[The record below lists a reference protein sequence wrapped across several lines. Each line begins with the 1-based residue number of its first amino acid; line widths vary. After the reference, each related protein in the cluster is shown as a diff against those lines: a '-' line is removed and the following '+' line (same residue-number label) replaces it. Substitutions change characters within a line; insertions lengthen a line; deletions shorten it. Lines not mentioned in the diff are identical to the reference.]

1 MTDILEE
8 ILNEDKDFKR
18 LSVFRK
24 ILPAIIISTVI
35 IACGI
40 AGYSWFSAAKIKH
53 NKELGDLFIQSFT
66 PEHAN
71 KNKKIITNILE
82 ELKSG
87 RDSNLHE
94 LAAIKIVSNQI
105 QDNHNSLA
113 MQSLEEIVG
122 NKDYSEITKSYAR
135 ILYITLVID
144 VEELTSTQENK
155 AREYLQYFTKE
166 TQLFYATASLL
177 KSLFYFKNQQFDLAK
192 EYASEV
198 LKLSRASIVIKDQAK
213 AIISAISKHN
223 Y

>member
-1 MTDILEE
+1 MADILEE
-8 ILNEDKDFKR
+8 VLNEDKDFKR

-24 ILPAIIISTVI
+24 ILPTIIISTVI

-40 AGYSWFSAAKIKH
+40 AGYGWYSAAKIEH
-53 NKELGDLFIQSFT
+53 NKELGDLFLQSFT

-71 KNKKIITNILE
+71 KNKKIIINILE

-87 RDSNLHE
+87 KDSNLHE
-94 LAAIKIVSNQI
+94 LAAIKIVSKQI
-105 QDNHNSLA
+105 QDNNNSLA
-113 MQSLEEIVG
+113 MQSLEEIII

-135 ILYITLVID
+135 ILYVTLVID
-144 VEELTSTQENK
+144 VEKLTTDQENK
-155 AREYLQYFTKE
+155 TREYLQYFTKE
-166 TQLFYATASLL
+166 TQLFYSTASLL

-213 AIISAISKHN
+213 AIISTISKLNH
-223 Y
+223 